1 MVGVAQGQMLL
12 EFDCLIRRENTTT
25 EFDIQWAES
34 PPGDDFYLY
43 NLRKINCRVLG
54 LVYDLSSEIPSRI

>member
-12 EFDCLIRRENTTT
+12 GFDCLIRWENTTR

-34 PPGDDFYLY
+34 PPGDDFHLY
-43 NLRKINCRVLG
+43 NLRKNNCSVLG
-54 LVYDLSSEIPSRI
+54 LA